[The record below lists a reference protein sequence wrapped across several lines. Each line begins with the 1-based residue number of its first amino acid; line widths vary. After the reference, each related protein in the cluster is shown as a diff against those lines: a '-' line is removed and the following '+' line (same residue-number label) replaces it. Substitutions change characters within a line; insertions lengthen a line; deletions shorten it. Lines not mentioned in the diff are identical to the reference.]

1 MIGFGDSIR
10 LFYKNYVNFEGR
22 ATRAEYW
29 WPTLMQVVIYTVLLI
44 VFIAY
49 VGVSEAEVDEDF
61 GTEAI
66 VVFGIG
72 VLFYLVNLLPGIAVK
87 VRRFH
92 DLGQTG
98 WLVLVFWAVNLFV
111 PFVEFGRMIWF
122 AFQGE
127 QGSNQY
133 GPDPLVNDADI
144 FG

>member
-1 MIGFGDSIR
+1 MIGLGDSIR
-10 LFYKNYVNFEGR
+10 LFYRNYVNFEGR

-29 WPTLMQVVIYTVLLI
+29 WPTLMQVVIYMVLLF
-44 VFIAY
+44 VFVAY
-49 VGVSEAEVDEDF
+49 VGASEAEVDEDI

-72 VLFYLVNLLPGIAVK
+72 VLFYLVNLIPGIAVK

-98 WLVLVFWAVNLFV
+98 WLVLVFWAVNLIV
-111 PFVEFGRMIWF
+111 PFAEFGRMIWF

-133 GPDPLVNDADI
+133 GPDPHGYNADI
-144 FG
+144 FE